1 MFKLIDIDDLE
12 KLAQVVD
19 GQLLGENTA
28 FESLI
33 VDSRKARQNSVFI
46 ALHGEKFDGNV
57 FCSEVLSKGCCAVIT
72 DDPEIPGRTIV
83 VDDTYLALLKLA
95 QYQLNKVKPRTLAIT
110 GSNGKTTVKE
120 MIGSLLDHQNTVATK
135 DNENNEFGIAYT
147 VLKIDKDTE
156 NLILECGARKA
167 GDFDLIVKYLWFDA
181 LVITNLNNSHIGI
194 FGSEEI
200 IKKTKLKLLEG
211 LKTKGLLIEGAFK
224 NLSKSLRKQDP
235 AKDVINIYHVNEES
249 DLSLKNSW
257 LFNIEINESDLDS
270 YYISMIN
277 KDAESESERLNFSLN
292 LGIRHNCLNAVIS
305 TALMK
310 EWGSS
315 EQIIQKL
322 HGFVSPQKNRFYC
335 SKLGDHILINDTY
348 NANPTSM
355 LSAIN
360 ELKTNPNYPDSQIII
375 IGDMYELGK
384 SSELEH
390 VNILNELM
398 TLDKLKL
405 LILVGDRFKVSYK
418 TNTRAIESN
427 YIFHLDRNATLP
439 KEVFKNTLINSSVIL
454 VKGSRGMKMER
465 YLDYLRNNII

>member
-33 VDSRKARQNSVFI
+33 VDSRKAQQNSVFI

-181 LVITNLNNSHIGI
+181 LIITNLNNSHIGI

-235 AKDVINIYHVNEES
+235 TKDVINIYYVNEES
-249 DLSLKNSW
+249 DLSLKYSW
-257 LFNIEINESDLDS
+257 LFNTEINESDLDS

-277 KDAESESERLNFSLN
+277 KDAESESERLNYSLN

-305 TALMK
+305 IALMK

-322 HGFVSPQKNRFYC
+322 DGFVSPQKNRFYC

-360 ELKTNPNYPDSQIII
+360 ELKTNPSYPDSQIVI

-405 LILVGDRFKVSYK
+405 LILVGDRFKAPYK
-418 TNTRAIESN
+418 SNTRAIESN
-427 YIFHLDRNATLP
+427 FIFHLDRGASLP
-439 KEVFKNTLINSSVIL
+439 KELFENTLMNRSVIL

>member
-19 GQLLGENTA
+19 GQLMGENTA

-33 VDSRKARQNSVFI
+33 VDSRKAEQNSVFI

-224 NLSKSLRKQDP
+224 NLSKSFSKQEPDQD
-235 AKDVINIYHVNEES
+235 KINIYKVNNEGE
-249 DLSLKNSW
+249 LSLKYSW
-257 LFNIEINESDLDS
+257 LFSAETNEYNLDS
-270 YYISMIN
+270 
-277 KDAESESERLNFSLN
+277 
-292 LGIRHNCLNAVIS
+292 
-305 TALMK
+305 
-310 EWGSS
+310 
-315 EQIIQKL
+315 
-322 HGFVSPQKNRFYC
+322 
-335 SKLGDHILINDTY
+335 
-348 NANPTSM
+348 
-355 LSAIN
+355 
-360 ELKTNPNYPDSQIII
+360 
-375 IGDMYELGK
+375 
-384 SSELEH
+384 
-390 VNILNELM
+390 
-398 TLDKLKL
+398 
-405 LILVGDRFKVSYK
+405 
-418 TNTRAIESN
+418 
-427 YIFHLDRNATLP
+427 
-439 KEVFKNTLINSSVIL
+439 
-454 VKGSRGMKMER
+454 
-465 YLDYLRNNII
+465 

>member
-1 MFKLIDIDDLE
+1 M
-12 KLAQVVD
+12 
-19 GQLLGENTA
+19 
-28 FESLI
+28 
-33 VDSRKARQNSVFI
+33 
-46 ALHGEKFDGNV
+46 
-57 FCSEVLSKGCCAVIT
+57 
-72 DDPEIPGRTIV
+72 
-83 VDDTYLALLKLA
+83 
-95 QYQLNKVKPRTLAIT
+95 
-110 GSNGKTTVKE
+110 
-120 MIGSLLDHQNTVATK
+120 
-135 DNENNEFGIAYT
+135 
-147 VLKIDKDTE
+147 
-156 NLILECGARKA
+156 
-167 GDFDLIVKYLWFDA
+167 
-181 LVITNLNNSHIGI
+181 
-194 FGSEEI
+194 
-200 IKKTKLKLLEG
+200 
-211 LKTKGLLIEGAFK
+211 LIEGAFK

-235 AKDVINIYHVNEES
+235 TKYVINIYYVNEES
-249 DLSLKNSW
+249 DLSLKYSW
-257 LFNIEINESDLDS
+257 LFNTEINESDLDS

-277 KDAESESERLNFSLN
+277 KDAESESERLNYSLN

-305 TALMK
+305 IALMK

-322 HGFVSPQKNRFYC
+322 DGFVSPQKNRFYC

-427 YIFHLDRNATLP
+427 YIFHLDRNAALP

>member
-28 FESLI
+28 FKSLI
-33 VDSRKARQNSVFI
+33 VDSRKAQQNSVFI

-72 DDPEIPGRTIV
+72 DDPEIPGRTII

-235 AKDVINIYHVNEES
+235 TKDVINIYYVNEES
-249 DLSLKNSW
+249 DLSLKYSW
-257 LFNIEINESDLDS
+257 LFNTEINESDLDS

-418 TNTRAIESN
+418 ANTRAIESN
-427 YIFHLDRNATLP
+427 FIFHLDRGASLP
-439 KEVFKNTLINSSVIL
+439 KEVFENTLMNRSVIL

>member
-72 DDPEIPGRTIV
+72 DDPEITGRTIV

-235 AKDVINIYHVNEES
+235 TKDVINIYYVNEES
-249 DLSLKNSW
+249 DLSLKYSW

-292 LGIRHNCLNAVIS
+292 LGLRHNCLNAVIS
-305 TALMK
+305 IALMK

-322 HGFVSPQKNRFYC
+322 DGFVSPQKNRFYC

>member
-33 VDSRKARQNSVFI
+33 VDSRKAEQNSVFI

-235 AKDVINIYHVNEES
+235 TKDVINIYYVNEES

-277 KDAESESERLNFSLN
+277 KDAESESERLNYSLN

-305 TALMK
+305 IALMK

-427 YIFHLDRNATLP
+427 YIFHLDRNAALP

>member
-19 GQLLGENTA
+19 GQLMGENTT
-28 FESLI
+28 FGSLV
-33 VDSRKARQNSVFI
+33 VDSRNTQQNSVFI

-120 MIGSLLDHQNTVATK
+120 MIGSLLNHQNTVVTK

-156 NLILECGARKA
+156 NLIVECGARKA

-194 FGSEEI
+194 FGSEENI
-200 IKKTKLKLLEG
+200 LKTKLKLLEA
-211 LKTKGLLIEGAFK
+211 LKTKGLLIEGAFN
-224 NLSKSLRKQDP
+224 NLAKSFSKQEPDQD
-235 AKDVINIYHVNEES
+235 KINIYQANNEGE
-249 DLSLKNSW
+249 LSLKYSW
-257 LFNIEINESDLDS
+257 LFSAETNESNLDS
-270 YYISMIN
+270 YHISMIK
-277 KDAESESERLNFSLN
+277 KDTKSESETLNYSFN
-292 LGIRHNCLNAVIS
+292 LGIKHNCSNAVIS
-305 TALMK
+305 IGLLK

-315 EQIIQKL
+315 EQVIQKL
-322 HGFVSPQKNRFYC
+322 DGFVSPQKNRFYC
-335 SKLGDHILINDTY
+335 SKVGDHILINDTY

-355 LSAIN
+355 MSAIN
-360 ELKTNPNYPDSQIII
+360 ELNTNARYPDSQIIFL
-375 IGDMYELGK
+375 GDMYELGQ

-390 VNILNELM
+390 TIILNELM
-398 TLDKLKL
+398 TMDKLKL
-405 LILVGDRFKVSYK
+405 LILVGDRFKISYQA
-418 TNTRAIESN
+418 NTRAKESN
-427 YIFHLDRNATLP
+427 FIYHLDRRANP
-439 KEVFKNTLINSSVIL
+439 PREVLENTLKNNSVIL
-454 VKGSRGMKMER
+454 IKGSRGIKMER
-465 YLDYLRNNII
+465 YLEFLKEIII

>member
-33 VDSRKARQNSVFI
+33 VDSRKAEQNSVFI

-235 AKDVINIYHVNEES
+235 TKDVINIYYVNEES
-249 DLSLKNSW
+249 DLSLKYSW
-257 LFNIEINESDLDS
+257 LFNTEINESDLDS

-418 TNTRAIESN
+418 ANTRAIESN
-427 YIFHLDRNATLP
+427 YIFHLDRDAALP

>member
-28 FESLI
+28 FKSLI
-33 VDSRKARQNSVFI
+33 VDSRKAQQNSVFI

-277 KDAESESERLNFSLN
+277 KDAESESERLNYSLN

-305 TALMK
+305 IALMK

-322 HGFVSPQKNRFYC
+322 DGFVSPQKNRFYC

-439 KEVFKNTLINSSVIL
+439 KEVFENTLINSSVIL

>member
-33 VDSRKARQNSVFI
+33 VDSRKAEQNSVFI

-235 AKDVINIYHVNEES
+235 TKDVINIYYVNEES

-418 TNTRAIESN
+418 ANTRAIESN
-427 YIFHLDRNATLP
+427 YIFHLDRNAALP

>member
-1 MFKLIDIDDLE
+1 M
-12 KLAQVVD
+12 
-19 GQLLGENTA
+19 
-28 FESLI
+28 
-33 VDSRKARQNSVFI
+33 
-46 ALHGEKFDGNV
+46 
-57 FCSEVLSKGCCAVIT
+57 
-72 DDPEIPGRTIV
+72 
-83 VDDTYLALLKLA
+83 
-95 QYQLNKVKPRTLAIT
+95 NKVKPRTLAIT

-249 DLSLKNSW
+249 DLSLKYSW

-277 KDAESESERLNFSLN
+277 KDAESESERLNYSLN

-305 TALMK
+305 IALMK

-322 HGFVSPQKNRFYC
+322 DGFVSPQKNRFYC

-427 YIFHLDRNATLP
+427 YIFHLDRNAALP

>member
-1 MFKLIDIDDLE
+1 LFKLIDIDDLE

-33 VDSRKARQNSVFI
+33 VDSRKAEQNSVFI

-83 VDDTYLALLKLA
+83 VDETYLALLKLA

-235 AKDVINIYHVNEES
+235 TKDVINIYYVNEES
-249 DLSLKNSW
+249 DLSLKYSW
-257 LFNIEINESDLDS
+257 LFNTEINESDLDS

-277 KDAESESERLNFSLN
+277 KDAESESERLNYSLN
-292 LGIRHNCLNAVIS
+292 LGIRHNCSNAVIS
-305 TALMK
+305 IALMK
-310 EWGSS
+310 EWGSP

-322 HGFVSPQKNRFYC
+322 DGFVSPQKNRFYC

-360 ELKTNPNYPDSQIII
+360 ELKTNPSYPDSQIVI

-418 TNTRAIESN
+418 ANTRAIESN
-427 YIFHLDRNATLP
+427 YIFHLDRDATLP

>member
-19 GQLLGENTA
+19 GQLMGENTT
-28 FESLI
+28 FRSLV
-33 VDSRKARQNSVFI
+33 VDSRNTQQNSVFI

-235 AKDVINIYHVNEES
+235 TKDVINIYYVNEES
-249 DLSLKNSW
+249 DLSLKYSW

-277 KDAESESERLNFSLN
+277 KDAESESERLNYSLN

-305 TALMK
+305 IALMK

-322 HGFVSPQKNRFYC
+322 DGFVSPQKNRFYC

-418 TNTRAIESN
+418 TNTRAIDSN
-427 YIFHLDRNATLP
+427 YIFHLDRNAALP

>member
-33 VDSRKARQNSVFI
+33 VDSRKAEQNSVFI

-235 AKDVINIYHVNEES
+235 TKDVINIYYVNEES
-249 DLSLKNSW
+249 DLSLKYSW
-257 LFNIEINESDLDS
+257 LFNTEINESDLDS

-305 TALMK
+305 IALMK

-322 HGFVSPQKNRFYC
+322 DGFVSPQKNRFYC

-418 TNTRAIESN
+418 ANTRAIESN
-427 YIFHLDRNATLP
+427 YIFHLDRNAALP

>member
-257 LFNIEINESDLDS
+257 LFNIKINESDLDS

-418 TNTRAIESN
+418 ANTRAIESN
-427 YIFHLDRNATLP
+427 YIFHLDRNAALP

>member
-211 LKTKGLLIEGAFK
+211 LKTKGLLI
-224 NLSKSLRKQDP
+224 
-235 AKDVINIYHVNEES
+235 VINIYHANEDS
-249 DLSLKNSW
+249 DLSLKYSW
-257 LFNIEINESDLDS
+257 LFNIEINESDLHS

-277 KDAESESERLNFSLN
+277 KDAESESERLNYSLN
-292 LGIRHNCLNAVIS
+292 LGIRHNCSNAVIS
-305 TALMK
+305 IALMK
-310 EWGSS
+310 EWQSS
-315 EQIIQKL
+315 ERIIQKL
-322 HGFVSPQKNRFYC
+322 DGFVSPQKNRFYC

-418 TNTRAIESN
+418 ANTRAIESN
-427 YIFHLDRNATLP
+427 FIFHLDRGASLP
-439 KEVFKNTLINSSVIL
+439 KEVFENTLMNRSVIL

>member
-19 GQLLGENTA
+19 GQLLGENTS

-235 AKDVINIYHVNEES
+235 AKDLINIYHVNEES

-277 KDAESESERLNFSLN
+277 KDAESESERLNYSLN

-360 ELKTNPNYPDSQIII
+360 ELKTNPSYPDSQIVI

>member
-1 MFKLIDIDDLE
+1 LFKLIDIDDLE

-33 VDSRKARQNSVFI
+33 VDSRKAQQNSVFI

-235 AKDVINIYHVNEES
+235 TKDVINIYYVNEQS
-249 DLSLKNSW
+249 DLSLKYSW

-384 SSELEH
+384 SSDLEH

-418 TNTRAIESN
+418 ANTRAIESN
-427 YIFHLDRNATLP
+427 FIFHLDRGASLP
-439 KEVFKNTLINSSVIL
+439 KEVFENTLMNRSVIL

>member
-1 MFKLIDIDDLE
+1 LFKLIDIDDLE

-235 AKDVINIYHVNEES
+235 TKDVINIYYVNEES
-249 DLSLKNSW
+249 DLSLKYSW
-257 LFNIEINESDLDS
+257 LFNTEINESDLDS

>member
-33 VDSRKARQNSVFI
+33 VDSRKAEQNSVFI

-235 AKDVINIYHVNEES
+235 TKDVINIYYVNEES
-249 DLSLKNSW
+249 DLSLKYSW
-257 LFNIEINESDLDS
+257 LFNTEINESDLDS

-427 YIFHLDRNATLP
+427 YIFHLDRNAALP

>member
-1 MFKLIDIDDLE
+1 LFKLIDIDDLE

-33 VDSRKARQNSVFI
+33 VDSRKAQQNSVFI

-83 VDDTYLALLKLA
+83 VDETYLALLKLA

-235 AKDVINIYHVNEES
+235 TKDVINIYYVNEQS
-249 DLSLKNSW
+249 DLSLKYSW

-384 SSELEH
+384 SSDLEH

-405 LILVGDRFKVSYK
+405 LILVGDRFKAPYK
-418 TNTRAIESN
+418 SNTRAIESN
-427 YIFHLDRNATLP
+427 FIFHLDRGASLP
-439 KEVFKNTLINSSVIL
+439 KEVFENTLMNRSVIL

>member
-235 AKDVINIYHVNEES
+235 TKDVINIYYVNEES
-249 DLSLKNSW
+249 DLSLKYSW
-257 LFNIEINESDLDS
+257 LFNTEINESDLDS

-418 TNTRAIESN
+418 ANTRAIDSN
-427 YIFHLDRNATLP
+427 YIFHLDRNAALP

>member
-19 GQLLGENTA
+19 GQLMGENTA

-33 VDSRKARQNSVFI
+33 VDSRKAEQNSVFI

-235 AKDVINIYHVNEES
+235 TKDVINIYYVNEES
-249 DLSLKNSW
+249 DLSLKYSW
-257 LFNIEINESDLDS
+257 LFNTEINESDLDS
-270 YYISMIN
+270 YYISIIN

-360 ELKTNPNYPDSQIII
+360 ELKTNPNYPGSQIII

-418 TNTRAIESN
+418 ANNRAIESN
-427 YIFHLDRNATLP
+427 YIFHLDRDTTLP

>member
-12 KLAQVVD
+12 RLAQVVD
-19 GQLLGENTA
+19 GQLIGENTT
-28 FESLI
+28 FEFLI
-33 VDSRKARQNSVFI
+33 VDSRDTRKNSVFI
-46 ALHGEKFDGNV
+46 ALHGEKFDGNI

-72 DDPEIPGRTIV
+72 DDPEIPGRAIV

-427 YIFHLDRNATLP
+427 YIFHLDRNAALP

>member
-1 MFKLIDIDDLE
+1 MIQST
-12 KLAQVVD
+12 LADAAKSMRGSLRGKDAQFRGVSTD
-19 GQLLGENTA
+19 TRSLRPGEL
-28 FESLI
+28 F
-33 VDSRKARQNSVFI
+33 V
-46 ALHGEKFDGNV
+46 ALQGPNFDGATFVEQAADSQAAGAVVSREMNV
-57 FCSEVLSKGCCAVIT
+57 NFS
-72 DDPEIPGRTIV
+72 TIV
-83 VDDTYLALLKLA
+83 VDDTVKALGALGKNWRK
-95 QYQLNKVKPRTLAIT
+95 QLSATVLGVT

-235 AKDVINIYHVNEES
+235 TKDVINIYYVNEES
-249 DLSLKNSW
+249 DLSLKYSW

-277 KDAESESERLNFSLN
+277 KDAESESERLNYSLN
-292 LGIRHNCLNAVIS
+292 LGIKHNCSNAVIS
-305 TALMK
+305 IALMK
-310 EWGSS
+310 EWGSP

-322 HGFVSPQKNRFYC
+322 DGFVSPQKNRFYC

-418 TNTRAIESN
+418 ANTRAIESN